1 MSRTLGLDDIP
12 LDVFRGIVAFGMGR
26 FTVGRLDGGMKVCGP
41 EFEAWTAHEER
52 QTTARDLRALVGALG
67 FHQLRCV
74 SRQWWS
80 EPQCECERCKFEADR
95 GRDKEF
101 IRLDYYCSS
110 YDIDILLLR
119 LGRACDAVLAQL
131 PLNNHERNPS
141 NYGDSK
147 VY

>member
-12 LDVFRGIVAFGMGR
+12 LDVFRGVVAFGMGR

-74 SRQWWS
+74 SRQWRATADEHGRNHHASASVALSRPTAAETKNLFGSITIVTATTPTSYCCVWAS
-80 EPQCECERCKFEADR
+80 RATRC
-95 GRDKEF
+95 
-101 IRLDYYCSS
+101 
-110 YDIDILLLR
+110 LLNCR
-119 LGRACDAVLAQL
+119 
-131 PLNNHERNPS
+131 
-141 NYGDSK
+141 
-147 VY
+147 

>member
-1 MSRTLGLDDIP
+1 MVFVRGENGFFKQKLISRKIRSIHHEPHARPRRYSPRCLSRRRGLW
-12 LDVFRGIVAFGMGR
+12 
-26 FTVGRLDGGMKVCGP
+26 DGSLHSWSP
-41 EFEAWTAHEER
+41 R
-52 QTTARDLRALVGALG
+52 
-67 FHQLRCV
+67 
-74 SRQWWS
+74 WS